1 MGLNHGEGA
10 LGPSSHTLNQIETIG
25 DNFCDR
31 TDNPT
36 IDDPDQG
43 QHPPFLY
50 RKNSHKGQEE
60 EGK

>member
-10 LGPSSHTLNQIETIG
+10 LGPGRHTLNQIETIG

-36 IDDPDQG
+36 IDDPRSRATSTFPLQ
-43 QHPPFLY
+43 
-50 RKNSHKGQEE
+50 KK
-60 EGK
+60 